1 MELRTEICHLMSGR
15 TAHQGDPK
23 NDPGEVIQP
32 LCSALQ
38 GPAKWINNAL
48 AIVVRDGY
56 FGYLSGKSFLSETSL
71 AFTSV

>member
-23 NDPGEVIQP
+23 NYPGEVIRP

-38 GPAKWINNAL
+38 GTTKWINNAL
-48 AIVVRDGY
+48 ANVVRDGY
-56 FGYLSGKSFLSETSL
+56 FG
-71 AFTSV
+71 